1 MRLAGATPRPDD
13 APWLD
18 HLPAATLAAM
28 LDVGREVLEW
38 RRILAK
44 TGDTV
49 VGVVLRHEGPF
60 YLLDHYPKGDV
71 FDPDSHAQWYYHA
84 HDKKDRPGEHGHFH
98 TFIRGGGMPRGIE
111 PAQLPDFEPKPD
123 RHDLVC
129 HLIAVSMDRSG
140 WPMGLFTT
148 NRWVTGETWY
158 AARDVAAM
166 LDRFDVKMDRPAWS
180 VNRWLTGLLRLFRPH
195 IEELLQA
202 ARPAPSR
209 VADAPPER
217 QRLRGPPSR
226 GHLAG
231 ADRRRGA
238 GASARDAPSGLSP
251 AAVDSRGSAPRRLQ
265 LTENAAGPVQGGP
278 GSVRIRAPAQ
288 QVKHIAVAVAMPAIQ
303 RDLAPRLVDHGGERR
318 IGIGRELRHALLQRR
333 IELVPPGRWRQREVV
348 DRVEAGSACPLE
360 VFRYPGHAGIAGV
373 KESRGLGRRLGGSQE
388 HSVTA
393 RWPPG
398 ARRGRHSRRPCS
410 NPSR

>member
-1 MRLAGATPRPDD
+1 MRLAGAASRPDD
-13 APWLD
+13 ARPWLD

-98 TFIRGGGMPRGIE
+98 TFIRGGGMPPGIE
-111 PAQLPDFEPKPD
+111 PAQLPDFEPKAD

-140 WPMGLFTT
+140 WPICLFTT

-195 IEELLQA
+195 IEELLRQ
-202 ARPAPSR
+202 R
-209 VADAPPER
+209 D
-217 QRLRGPPSR
+217 QRLREWQMRHPSVN
-226 GHLAG
+226 AYE
-231 ADRRRGA
+231 DRRLEVTSQLPIDVEAQVRLLA
-238 GASARDAPSGLSP
+238 T
-251 AAVDSRGSAPRRLQ
+251 RLQ
-265 LTENAAGPVQGGP
+265 A
-278 GSVRIRAPAQ
+278 
-288 QVKHIAVAVAMPAIQ
+288 
-303 RDLAPRLVDHGGERR
+303 
-318 IGIGRELRHALLQRR
+318 
-333 IELVPPGRWRQREVV
+333 
-348 DRVEAGSACPLE
+348 
-360 VFRYPGHAGIAGV
+360 
-373 KESRGLGRRLGGSQE
+373 
-388 HSVTA
+388 
-393 RWPPG
+393 
-398 ARRGRHSRRPCS
+398 
-410 NPSR
+410 